1 MLSDLLLRLRTVF
14 RRAVVDREIDEE
26 LRFHLDRQIESYRKA
41 GLDDAEAA
49 RRARLEFGGVD
60 QIKEEYRDALGV
72 RILDDLR
79 RDLRLAV
86 RSLAGTP
93 VVSMVALLS
102 LVLGIGA
109 NTAIFSLIDSLM
121 LRTLPGVVEPERL
134 VTMSSGQNND
144 TGMANAGEPRWSYV
158 FWKEIEKR
166 SQAFAGALAW
176 SASRFDLS
184 TGGETQPVEGLFAS
198 GDFSRRWACR
208 RSSAALSQRRTMSA
222 EALATR

>member
-1 MLSDLLLRLRTVF
+1 LHF
-14 RRAVVDREIDEE
+14 E
-26 LRFHLDRQIESYRKA
+26 A

-93 VVSMVALLS
+93 VVSVVAGLS
-102 LVLGIGA
+102 LALGIGA

-121 LRTLPGVVEPERL
+121 LRTLPGLVEPERL
-134 VTMSSGQNND
+134 VTMSSGQTND
-144 TGMANAGEPRWSYV
+144 TGMSNAAEPRWSYV
-158 FWKEIEKR
+158 FWKEIEKLER
-166 SQAFAGALAW
+166 LVMEREQQLLRAW
-176 SASRFDLS
+176 DEYF
-184 TGGETQPVEGLFAS
+184 TTTE
-198 GDFSRRWACR
+198 
-208 RSSAALSQRRTMSA
+208 
-222 EALATR
+222 